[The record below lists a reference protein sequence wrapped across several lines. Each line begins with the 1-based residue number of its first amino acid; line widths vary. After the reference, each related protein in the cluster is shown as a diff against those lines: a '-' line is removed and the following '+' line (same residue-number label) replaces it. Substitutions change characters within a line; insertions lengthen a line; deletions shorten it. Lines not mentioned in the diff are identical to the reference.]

1 MNPIGEPCGA
11 DTKKVSM
18 SFSLPGGNEVLWIS
32 FALPVVVLLALDL
45 GLFLRSPREP
55 TMKESIAWTA
65 VWAAVAGVFGL
76 TLGAKLG
83 QTEALSF
90 FTAYVVEQALSVD
103 NLFVFLLVF
112 GELAVPAAARKRA
125 LAWGILGALVL
136 RVAMLGA
143 GSAFLAHFHALGWLL
158 GGLLVAM
165 GVRSGLK
172 LRREAQKEKEKG
184 NPKDEAEEP
193 ESSGAARASAVLG
206 RWVDVHDQFD
216 GDRFSTEVGG
226 RWMVTPLL
234 VAVVTILF
242 ADVVFALDSI
252 PAVLGVSTNPIV
264 IVTSN
269 VLAVL
274 GLRSMFFLL
283 QGLLSRLRYLPHGL
297 AAVLVVVGGKML
309 LGAVVAI
316 PTWLSL
322 ASVLSVLGVAVF
334 VSLRA
339 SSVPVTL
346 TQEKSDAE

>member
-1 MNPIGEPCGA
+1 MA
-11 DTKKVSM
+11 VS
-18 SFSLPGGNEVLWIS
+18 LLGGNEVLWIS

-55 TMKESIAWTA
+55 TLKESIAWTA

-76 TLGAKLG
+76 TLTAKLG
-83 QTEALSF
+83 QNEGLSF
-90 FTAYVVEQALSVD
+90 FTGYVVEQALSVD

-112 GELAVPAAARKRA
+112 GELGVPSGARKRA

-143 GSAFLAHFHALGWLL
+143 GSAFLAHFRALGWLL

-172 LRREAQKEKEKG
+172 LRREAAK
-184 NPKDEAEEP
+184 KDDDGGDAP
-193 ESSGAARASAVLG
+193 ETAGAARASAFLG
-206 RWVDVHDQFD
+206 RWVDVHDRFD

-226 RWMVTPLL
+226 RWMATPLL
-234 VAVVTILF
+234 VAVITILF

-252 PAVLGVSTNPIV
+252 PAVLGVSTTPIV

-309 LGAVVAI
+309 LGVLVSI

-322 ASVLSVLGVAVF
+322 ASVLSVLGVAVLF
-334 VSLRA
+334 SLRA
-339 SSVPVTL
+339 SPDSASVPETKE
-346 TQEKSDAE
+346 TSDAE